1 MQPKII
7 VYSKDY
13 CPYCTRAMNLLKK
26 KGVEFEEIDITYD
39 YDLQDYVEEKT
50 GRSTVPQIIIGDLA
64 VGGFTD
70 LYDLNVRGELDKLL
84 FPQNLL

>member
-1 MQPKII
+1 MSPKII
-7 VYSKDY
+7 IYTKDY

-26 KGVEFEEIDITYD
+26 KGVEYEEIDITYD

-50 GRSTVPQIIIGDLA
+50 GRSTVPQIIIDDLA

-70 LYDLNVRGELDKLL
+70 LYDLNVRNELDKLL
-84 FPQNLL
+84 YPQNLL

>member
-1 MQPKII
+1 MSPKII
-7 VYSKDY
+7 IYTKDY

-26 KGVEFEEIDITYD
+26 KGVEYEEIDITYD

-50 GRSTVPQIIIGDLA
+50 GRSTVPQIIIDDLA

-84 FPQNLL
+84 YPQNLL